1 MTQLNKKIAIVTGA
15 SQGIGEAIAKVLAL
29 QGAQVIA
36 VARNEV
42 KLKQTVTMIQHE
54 GGLAEYLVGDISQP
68 EEAKRIVDAVIQKH
82 GAVHCL
88 INNAGITKDKLMIQ
102 MKLEEWD
109 AVLNTNL
116 RGPFLMTQAVTRPM
130 MKQRWGRI
138 VNIAS
143 VVGQMG
149 NAGQANYVSAKSGLL
164 GLTKTVARE
173 LGSRNITC
181 NAVAPGYIES
191 AMTQDLGEAVTSD
204 FIKQIP
210 LERFGQSSDVA
221 HAVAFLCSDEA
232 AYITGQTLG
241 VNGGMFM
248 A

>member
-1 MTQLNKKIAIVTGA
+1 MFSLQGKIVIITGA
-15 SQGIGEAIAKVLAL
+15 SQGIGESIANVLAE

-36 VARNEV
+36 VARNEAN
-42 KLKQTVTMIQHE
+42 LKRTVERIQQA
-54 GGLAEYLVGDISQP
+54 GGSAESLVGDIAEP
-68 EEAKRIVDAVIQKH
+68 EEAKRIVDTVVQKF
-82 GAVHCL
+82 GTLHCL
-88 INNAGITKDKLMIQ
+88 VNNAGITKDKLMIQ
-102 MKLEEWD
+102 MKPEEWD
-109 AVLNTNL
+109 IVLNTNL
-116 RGPFLMTQAVTRPM
+116 RGPFLMMQAATRPM
-130 MKQRWGRI
+130 MKQRWGRF

-181 NAVAPGYIES
+181 NAIAPGYIES
-191 AMTQDLGEAVTSD
+191 AMTQNLSDAMTAD
-204 FIKQIP
+204 FIKHIP
-210 LERFGQSSDVA
+210 LERLGRASDVA
-221 HAVAFLCSDEA
+221 HAVAFLCSEEA
-232 AYITGQTLG
+232 SYITGQTLG

>member
-1 MTQLNKKIAIVTGA
+1 MFSLQGKIAIVTGA
-15 SQGIGEAIAKVLAL
+15 SQGIGESIANVLAH

-36 VARNEV
+36 VARNEAN
-42 KLKQTVTMIQHE
+42 LKRTVEAIRQA
-54 GGLAEYLVGDISQP
+54 GGSAEILVGDIAQP
-68 EEAKRIVDAVIQKH
+68 EEAKRIIDAVVQQY
-82 GAVHCL
+82 GTVHCL

-109 AVLNTNL
+109 MVLNTNL
-116 RGPFLMTQAVTRPM
+116 RGPFLMMQAATRPM

-191 AMTQDLGEAVTSD
+191 AMTQDLGEAE
-204 FIKQIP
+204 IG
-210 LERFGQSSDVA
+210 RA
-221 HAVAFLCSDEA
+221 HV
-232 AYITGQTLG
+232 
-241 VNGGMFM
+241 
-248 A
+248 

>member
-1 MTQLNKKIAIVTGA
+1 MFSLQGKIAIVTGA
-15 SQGIGEAIAKVLAL
+15 SQGIGESIANVLAH

-36 VARNEV
+36 VARNEAN
-42 KLKQTVTMIQHE
+42 LKRTVEAIRQA
-54 GGLAEYLVGDISQP
+54 GGSAEILVGDIAQP
-68 EEAKRIVDAVIQKH
+68 EEAKRIIDTVVQQY
-82 GAVHCL
+82 GTVHCL

-109 AVLNTNL
+109 MVLNTNL
-116 RGPFLMTQAVTRPM
+116 RGPFLMMQAATRPM

>member
-1 MTQLNKKIAIVTGA
+1 MFSLQGKIAIVTGA
-15 SQGIGEAIAKVLAL
+15 SQGIGESIANVLAH

-36 VARNEV
+36 VARNEAN
-42 KLKQTVTMIQHE
+42 LKRTVEAIRQA
-54 GGLAEYLVGDISQP
+54 GGSAEILVGDIAQP
-68 EEAKRIVDAVIQKH
+68 EEAKRIIDAVVQQY
-82 GAVHCL
+82 GTVHCL

-109 AVLNTNL
+109 MVLNTNL
-116 RGPFLMTQAVTRPM
+116 RGPFLMMQAATRPM

-191 AMTQDLGEAVTSD
+191 AMTQDLGEVVTSD

>member
-1 MTQLNKKIAIVTGA
+1 MFSLQGKIAIVTGA

-68 EEAKRIVDAVIQKH
+68 EETKRIVDAVIQKH

-191 AMTQDLGEAVTSD
+191 AMTQDLGENVTAG
-204 FIKQIP
+204 FIQKIP

-221 HAVAFLCSDEA
+221 YAVAFLCSEEA

>member
-1 MTQLNKKIAIVTGA
+1 M
-15 SQGIGEAIAKVLAL
+15 
-29 QGAQVIA
+29 
-36 VARNEV
+36 
-42 KLKQTVTMIQHE
+42 M
-54 GGLAEYLVGDISQP
+54 
-68 EEAKRIVDAVIQKH
+68 
-82 GAVHCL
+82 
-88 INNAGITKDKLMIQ
+88 
-102 MKLEEWD
+102 
-109 AVLNTNL
+109 
-116 RGPFLMTQAVTRPM
+116 QAATHPM

-173 LGSRNITC
+173 LGSRNTTC

>member
-1 MTQLNKKIAIVTGA
+1 MFSLQGKIAIVTGA
-15 SQGIGEAIAKVLAL
+15 SQGIGESIANVLAH

-36 VARNEV
+36 VARNEAN
-42 KLKQTVTMIQHE
+42 LKRTVEAIRQA
-54 GGLAEYLVGDISQP
+54 GGSAEILVGDIAQP
-68 EEAKRIVDAVIQKH
+68 EEAKRIIDAVVQQY

-109 AVLNTNL
+109 MVLNTNL
-116 RGPFLMTQAVTRPM
+116 RGPFLMMQAATRPM

-191 AMTQDLGEAVTSD
+191 AMTQDLGEVVTSD